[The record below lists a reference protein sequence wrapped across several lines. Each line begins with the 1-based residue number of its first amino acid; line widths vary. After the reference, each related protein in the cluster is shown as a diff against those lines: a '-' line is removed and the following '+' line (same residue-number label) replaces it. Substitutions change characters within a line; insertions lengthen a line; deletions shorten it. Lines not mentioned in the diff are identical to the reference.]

1 MYTPYRHADED
12 TLAVTFDNRNQR
24 DVTERL
30 YIGMDV
36 SEYTPFSD
44 DVDTF
49 GHDYVSVSDGLLA
62 LLNV

>member
-1 MYTPYRHADED
+1 MMPYNAAHDD
-12 TLAVTFDNRNQR
+12 TQAVTYDNAAQVY
-24 DVTERL
+24 VTERL

-36 SEYTPFSD
+36 TEYTPFND

-62 LLNV
+62 LMLG